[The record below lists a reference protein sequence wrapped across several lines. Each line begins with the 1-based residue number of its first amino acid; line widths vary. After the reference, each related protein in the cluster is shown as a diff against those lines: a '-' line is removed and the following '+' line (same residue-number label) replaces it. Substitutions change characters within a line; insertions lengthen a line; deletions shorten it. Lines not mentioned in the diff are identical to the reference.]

1 MIRLGFTLIG
11 GTAWT
16 GGYNYLTNLLRVIT
30 SHHAAALTP
39 VLFLGTDIEPNI
51 EQPFRA
57 IAGVEIVKSQ
67 AVNASRRPR
76 ALLLSVLLGADP
88 AVRRLFREHGIQ
100 AVFENAQFH
109 GAQLGIPAI
118 AWMPDFQH
126 RELPQRFSR
135 LAWWKRELGFR
146 AQIAAKRLVMLSSED
161 SRSVCEKH
169 YPATVG
175 RTQVVRFSV
184 MSDEQ
189 PDAHAVRAV
198 REMYGLPERYIYL
211 PNQFWL
217 HKNHLL
223 VIEALALLKQA
234 GHSIVVAASGKQIDP
249 HKPQHFL
256 HISEQLHA
264 KGLVDHF
271 RMLGLIPYEHVA
283 PLMVG
288 SVAVLN
294 PSLFEGW
301 STTVEEARA
310 LHVPLVLSDIP
321 VHKEQAS
328 GLARFFDRSSAESL
342 AKALLSVWLSPGTA
356 KLTQPAPPNGSSAAV
371 QRFAEDFLAVVHRAA
386 AMS

>member
-1 MIRLGFTLIG
+1 
-11 GTAWT
+11 
-16 GGYNYLTNLLRVIT
+16 
-30 SHHAAALTP
+30 
-39 VLFLGTDIEPNI
+39 
-51 EQPFRA
+51 
-57 IAGVEIVKSQ
+57 
-67 AVNASRRPR
+67 
-76 ALLLSVLLGADP
+76 
-88 AVRRLFREHGIQ
+88 
-100 AVFENAQFH
+100 
-109 GAQLGIPAI
+109 
-118 AWMPDFQH
+118 
-126 RELPQRFSR
+126 
-135 LAWWKRELGFR
+135 
-146 AQIAAKRLVMLSSED
+146 
-161 SRSVCEKH
+161 
-169 YPATVG
+169 
-175 RTQVVRFSV
+175 
-184 MSDEQ
+184 
-189 PDAHAVRAV
+189 
-198 REMYGLPERYIYL
+198 MYGLPERYSYL

-356 KLTQPAPPNGSSAAV
+356 TLTQPAPPNGSSAAV